1 MEENKKGRN
10 IAVLAVSSLVLVAM
24 VVAITIGSQE
34 SEAENEGQDSIVAS
48 RKAIEAVCHPTT
60 YKETCVKSLSSSNAT
75 HSTDP
80 RDLIQVAFNV
90 TINDI
95 RASIKNSSLFLN
107 LKDDPRSKL
116 ALENCEDLANQA
128 IEDLRR
134 TLSKFKDFDLMDLD
148 NWLDDLKTWLSGS
161 LTYQETCLSGFQEIP
176 GNEEKRMRELLTK
189 SMEMTSNALAMVTE
203 ISSLFTDA
211 EAGPT
216 NSEASKRRLLSYNR
230 ENLPGWINSG
240 RRRLLTA
247 SLDEVKPNLIV
258 AKDGSGNYTSINDAL
273 KNVPTKSDQTFVL
286 YIKEGVYEEQVTIYR
301 NITHLTMIGDG
312 SNKTKITG
320 WLNFIDGISTYH
332 TATVAVLGDYF
343 MARDIGFENSAGPEK
358 HQAVALRVGADK
370 SIFYNCKMDGY
381 QDTLYA
387 HTYRQ
392 FYRNCEISGTI
403 DFIFGDSAAV
413 LQNCTIVVRK
423 PLDNQQNIVT
433 AQGRK
438 DPHQPTGLV
447 LQNCTIVADP
457 AYFPVRFT
465 LKSYLG
471 RPWKEYSRTVIME
484 SYIPDFIQPEGWL
497 PWAEDFG
504 LETLFYTEFNN
515 RGPGASKEN
524 RVDWAG
530 IKELPK
536 SQIKRFTAGKF
547 ITGNSWIRE
556 SGVPYNHGLIY
567 TAPKKDKSVKY
578 SHVDDDDFKDMG
590 SHDKDDYVARRPTQ
604 SSISLPPSSAP
615 TPAPTPAPEAAA
627 NLDYETI
634 VEAPIPMNAW
644 I

>member
-1 MEENKKGRN
+1 MEDNKKRKN
-10 IAVLAVSSLVLVAM
+10 IAILGVCSIILVAM

-34 SEAENEGQDSIVAS
+34 TNEESENENGMVAS
-48 RKAIEAVCHPTT
+48 RKAIESICKPTT
-60 YKETCVKSLSSSNAT
+60 YKETCVQSLSASNTT
-75 HSTDP
+75 HSSTDP
-80 RDLIQVAFNV
+80 RVLIQAAFNV
-90 TINDI
+90 TINNI
-95 RASIKNSSLFLN
+95 RNSIKNSSLFAH
-107 LKDDPRSKL
+107 LKDDARSKL
-116 ALENCEDLANQA
+116 ALENCEELADRA
-128 IEDLRR
+128 IEDLQR
-134 TLSKFKDFDLMDLD
+134 TFVKFQDIDMLNLD

-176 GNEEKRMRELLTK
+176 GNEEKQMRELLTK
-189 SMEMTSNALAMVTE
+189 SMEMTSNALAMVAE
-203 ISSLFTDA
+203 VSSLVTTLGGEEPRA
-211 EAGPT
+211 NNEMH
-216 NSEASKRRLLSYNR
+216 KRRLLSKSFPN
-230 ENLPGWINSG
+230 WVSSG

-273 KNVPTKSDQTFVL
+273 KNIPTKSDETFVL
-286 YIKEGVYEEQVTIYR
+286 YIKEGVYEEQVTIFR

-312 SNKTKITG
+312 SNKTRITG

-524 RVDWAG
+524 RVDWTG

-536 SQIKRFTAGKF
+536 NQIKRFTAGKF
-547 ITGNSWIRE
+547 IDGNSWIRH

-567 TAPKKDKSVKY
+567 SAPKKDKSVKY
-578 SHVDDDDFKDMG
+578 SHVDEDDFEDMG
-590 SHDKDDYVARRPTQ
+590 SKEKDAYVSRPAVN
-604 SSISLPPSSAP
+604 SISVSPF
-615 TPAPTPAPEAAA
+615 PAPSPAPSPAEAATPV
-627 NLDYETI
+627 YESP
-634 VEAPIPMNAW
+634 VEAPFNDW
-644 I
+644 N

>member
-1 MEENKKGRN
+1 MEENKKKKN
-10 IAVLAVSSLVLVAM
+10 IIVLGVCSLILIAM

-34 SEAENEGQDSIVAS
+34 AGVEAEAEGLAAS
-48 RKAIEAVCHPTT
+48 RKAIESVCQPTT
-60 YKETCVKSLSSSNAT
+60 YKKTCVESLSASNAT
-75 HSTDP
+75 HSSDP
-80 RDLIQVAFNV
+80 RQLIQVAFNV
-90 TINDI
+90 TMNDI
-95 RASIKNSSLFLN
+95 RASIKNSTLYTS

-116 ALENCEDLANQA
+116 ALQNCEELANHA
-128 IEDLRR
+128 IDDLQR
-134 TLSKFKDFDLMDLD
+134 TLAKFQDFDVLDLD

-161 LTYQETCLSGFQEIP
+161 LTYQETCLSGFEEIP
-176 GNEEKRMRELLTK
+176 GNEEKQMREVLTK

-203 ISSLFTDA
+203 VSSLFTSL
-211 EAGPT
+211 EVENVT
-216 NSEASKRRLLSYNR
+216 NKRRLLSKHR
-230 ENLPGWINSG
+230 DDFSDWVSSG

-247 SLDEVKPNLIV
+247 SLNEVKPNLIV
-258 AKDGSGNYTSINDAL
+258 AKDGSGNYTSINEAL
-273 KNVPTKSDQTFVL
+273 KNIPTKSEETFIL

-312 SNKTKITG
+312 SNRTRITG
-320 WLNFIDGISTYH
+320 WLNFIDGVSTYH

-423 PLDNQQNIVT
+423 PLENQQNIVT

-457 AYFPVRFT
+457 AYFPHRFT

-471 RPWKEYSRTVIME
+471 RPWKEFSRTVIME

-497 PWAEDFG
+497 PWMGDFG

-515 RGPGASKEN
+515 RGPGSSKEN
-524 RVDWAG
+524 RVNWAG

-536 SQIKRFTAGKF
+536 NQIKRFTAGKF
-547 ITGNSWIRE
+547 IDGHSWIRH
-556 SGVPYNHGLIY
+556 SGVPYNPGLIY
-567 TAPKKDKSVKY
+567 TPPKKDKSVKY
-578 SHVDDDDFKDMG
+578 SHVDEDDFKDMG
-590 SHDKDDYVARRPTQ
+590 SKEKEAYASRPVQ
-604 SSISLPPSSAP
+604 KSISVPPFPAPASAP
-615 TPAPTPAPEAAA
+615 APAPASAETHV
-627 NLDYETI
+627 YESA
-634 VEAPIPMNAW
+634 VEAPNAYNDW
-644 I
+644 IWI